1 MSETKKLLVF
11 STPVIVEQIDNAEAI
26 NAELEKLIE
35 ARRLVDQGVQRS
47 NAGGGWHSTQ
57 DFPVWSGDVGRRLI
71 EEVGNLART
80 HTGTVGGSPLPP
92 WVVEGWVNVSGAGA
106 SNKHHVH
113 GGSFWSAVY
122 YVRAPESD
130 SGQLLLHDP
139 RMPGLRMYYPTLRF
153 KGAGPEQVFR
163 LQPRSGLIVMFPS
176 WLQHSVEPWEGEGE
190 RISIAF
196 NIMAARRNAAQPNSG
211 PEEQG

>member
-1 MSETKKLLVF
+1 MSESKKLMLF
-11 STPVIVEQIDNAEAI
+11 GTPIIVQEIDDAEAI
-26 NAELEKLIE
+26 NAELEKLI
-35 ARRLVDQGVQRS
+35 ADRRSVDQGVQRS

-57 DFPVWSGDVGRRLI
+57 DFPTWSGEVGRRLI
-71 EEVGNLART
+71 QNVAALARA
-80 HTGTVGGSPLPP
+80 HTATVGGAPLPP
-92 WVVEGWVNVSGAGA
+92 WVIEGWVNVSGPGA
-106 SNKHHVH
+106 SNRHHVH

-130 SGQLLLHDP
+130 SGQLVLHDP
-139 RMPGLRMYYPTLRF
+139 RMPALRMYAPTLRF
-153 KGAGPEQVFR
+153 KSAGAEQLFR
-163 LQPRSGLIVMFPS
+163 LQPKSGTIVMFPS

-196 NIMAARRNAAQPNSG
+196 NIMSAKRNAAQQNQN